1 MSSPSDLALA
11 WPQPAAA
18 ELLEQVAG
26 CPGLPRLH
34 ILSDVHLET
43 GAYALP
49 AELEFDILIAAGDIG
64 PVEVAVPWLAS
75 IGKPVVY
82 VLGNHEHWET
92 EFGDALKLA
101 RRLAKGTSVH
111 VLERDSVV
119 LQGVR
124 FLGATLWPDFGDWNR
139 DLVGQALK
147 YSRDYLQI
155 KAARWW
161 ARKSNQRLAA
171 TRAKAAGYT
180 RFNQDAFSPVIAY
193 EEHLKTLEWLRQEL
207 RSRTDRELPTVVVS
221 HHAPTRH
228 SLLAAG
234 VDETYLN
241 PRHWS
246 SRESSM
252 GKVASYA
259 SPVLEDKLDS
269 ERFGIALWAHGHLH
283 HAIDIVEGGVR
294 VVANPR
300 GYAHRPLTE
309 ADISASRLFGIAL
322 TAEDV
327 ARSQAAHAANP
338 YAGNGAGFDPLRVVR
353 FGQGVQ
359 APLTAAL
366 AEPLEKL
373 DALIAENEE
382 LLPLVCKGYDLATRC
397 VERVFQENC
406 ERFTNV
412 LKQVQEREA
421 RAVDPHRRGRDIA
434 RLRAPN
440 QQPGWVYP
448 RFGGRLTRKSYAEE
462 LALMRQ
468 WRQWVTALP
477 YTAELGLRR
486 WVRLGVRGLR
496 CLKAAGIEA
505 TLTPMGFENLRRL
518 TYRDFEFCVADES
531 QHSQASQL
539 LEQLYNR
546 GTVPREVLFTV
557 RRDTLRA
564 EFKDDHRSLTHLNA
578 FERKLRS

>member
-1 MSSPSDLALA
+1 MSPSNNISPP
-11 WPQPAAA
+11 WPRPASA

-26 CPGLPRLH
+26 CPGLPHLH
-34 ILSDVHLET
+34 VLSDVHLET

-92 EFGDALKLA
+92 EFGDAVKLA
-101 RRLAKGTSVH
+101 RALAKGTSVH

-155 KAARWW
+155 KATRWW
-161 ARKSNQRLAA
+161 TRKSNQRLAA
-171 TRAKAAGYT
+171 ARAKAAGYT
-180 RFNQDAFSPVIAY
+180 RFHENAFSPVIAY
-193 EEHLKTLEWLRQEL
+193 EEHLKTLEWLRQAL
-207 RSRTDRELPTVVVS
+207 RDRTDRELPTVVVS
-221 HHAPTRH
+221 HHAPTRR

-234 VDETYLN
+234 VDETYLD
-241 PRHWS
+241 PRHWG
-246 SRESSM
+246 SRESSA

-259 SPVLEDKLDS
+259 SPVLENKLDF
-269 ERFGIALWAHGHLH
+269 ERFGIALWVHGHLH

-300 GYAHRPLTE
+300 GYARRPLTE
-309 ADISASRLFGIAL
+309 SDISASRLFGMAL

-327 ARSQAAHAANP
+327 ARSQAAHAGNP
-338 YAGNGAGFDPLRVVR
+338 YAGNGEGFDPLRVVR
-353 FGQGVQ
+353 FGQGLQ

-366 AEPLEKL
+366 AGPLAAL

-382 LLPLVCKGYDLATRC
+382 LLPLVCKGHDLATRC

-406 ERFTNV
+406 ERFTG
-412 LKQVQEREA
+412 LLQQVQEREG

-434 RLRAPN
+434 RLQTPN
-440 QQPGWVYP
+440 QQPGRVYP
-448 RFGGRLTRKSYAEE
+448 RFGGRLTRKAYVEE
-462 LALMRQ
+462 LALMRK
-468 WRQWVTALP
+468 WRQWVAALP
-477 YTAELGLRR
+477 YAAELGLRR
-486 WVRLGVRGLR
+486 WVRLGVKGLR

-505 TLTPMGFENLRRL
+505 TLAPMGFENLRRL
-518 TYRDFEFCVADES
+518 TYRDFEFCVPDES
-531 QHSQASQL
+531 QHARASEL

-546 GTVPREVLFTV
+546 GRIPREVLFTV

-564 EFKDDHRSLTHLNA
+564 EFKEDHRALAELNA
-578 FERKLRS
+578 FERRLKG